1 MPTNDVSHSDGMIL
15 LTAFE
20 PSGDALGAVM
30 AQELFKRRPGIRIV
44 ALGGPKMRAAG
55 VEVIEETT
63 GKAVMLLGAVSQAW
77 THYQRLQRLKA
88 WLKGKKIL
96 AHIPVDSPAAN
107 WSICAAVRA
116 HDAKTP
122 ITHLVAPQLW
132 AWAPWRIK
140 KLRRLTNHVM
150 CLLPFEPDWFG
161 ARGVTGT
168 FVGHPMFDAHAG
180 KTQAYSHHLP
190 GAAEDRSPL
199 PDPGKPGLRLALL
212 PGSRPGEWAKN
223 WPTMV
228 TAFETLKARHPG
240 LQGVI
245 ASYDERADQT
255 LRAMTRKLTGQAGMP
270 DGLTSVIK
278 RTQEVLAWS
287 DVVLVVSGTATL
299 EVAMHQKPMVALYNT
314 GWLGWTLVGQF
325 VVKTRTFTLPN
336 IIGEWQTG
344 KRAVTELVPHF
355 GDPAPVVA
363 RLDQLIGDGKVR
375 QEEVDRLAKVCSA
388 FADVSFIE
396 KAPET
401 FLRVT
406 GI

>member
-1 MPTNDVSHSDGMIL
+1 MTATDGVIL
-15 LTAFE
+15 MTAFE

-30 AQELFKRRPGIRIV
+30 AQELFKRRPGIKIV

-55 VEVIEETT
+55 VEIIEETT

-77 THYQRLQRLKA
+77 THWQRLQRLKA
-88 WLKGKKIL
+88 WLVGKKVL

-107 WSICAAVRA
+107 WSICGAVRA
-116 HDAKTP
+116 HDMNTP

-140 KLRRLTNHVM
+140 KLKRLTNHVL

-161 ARGVTGT
+161 ARGVKGT

-180 KTQAYSHHLP
+180 RTDAYSHHLP
-190 GAAEDRSPL
+190 GAVAGQDALAEL
-199 PDPGKPGLRLALL
+199 PDPGWPGLRLALL

-228 TAFETLKARHPG
+228 SAFKALKAKHPG

-245 ASYDERADQT
+245 ASYDEKADQT
-255 LRAMTRKLTGQAGMP
+255 LRGMTQKLTGVAGLPEGMS
-270 DGLTSVIK
+270 SVIK

-299 EVAMHQKPMVALYNT
+299 EVAMHQKPMVAIYNT
-314 GWLGWTLVGQF
+314 GRLGWVAVGQF

-336 IIGEWQTG
+336 IIAEWKLG
-344 KRAVTELVPHF
+344 HRAVTELVPHF
-355 GDPAPVVA
+355 GAVEPLVA
-363 RLDQLIGDGKVR
+363 RLDRLIGDSNAR
-375 QEEVDRLAKVCSA
+375 HEEIERLDKVCEA
-388 FADVSFIE
+388 FKGVSFIE
-396 KAPET
+396 KAPEV

-406 GI
+406 GL